1 MKIASNVITLT
12 VVALAIV
19 SVSSKTT
26 SVSLTQPLLLQ
37 EKRVKSQSDIKIE
50 LVPKD
55 FTGQQ
60 EETKAFEFSEKARFK
75 VVATNTTS
83 VPLRV
88 RRLQVY
94 YQNRPQLFKGDRLIP
109 YRDEITKLINLRD
122 TDPTFVRMGSSKSLS
137 PGVPIDLDILNL
149 TDWYG
154 PLQPGTYR
162 ITNRHRF
169 DIGGQ
174 WSLISNEV
182 HFVVLAPQ

>member
-1 MKIASNVITLT
+1 MKIANNIINLT

-19 SVSSKTT
+19 SVFSKTT
-26 SVSLTQPLLLQ
+26 GVSLTQPLSLQ
-37 EKRVKSQSDIKIE
+37 KKPVKSESDIKIE
-50 LVPKD
+50 LFPKD
-55 FTGQQ
+55 FIRQQ
-60 EETKAFEFSEKARFK
+60 EGTTAYEFSGMVRFK

-83 VPLRV
+83 APLRV
-88 RRLQVY
+88 RRLHLY
-94 YQNRPQLFKGDRLIP
+94 YQNRPQLFKGDRLIS

-137 PGVPIDLDILNL
+137 PGVQTDLDILNL
-149 TDWYG
+149 SDWYG
-154 PLQPGTYR
+154 TLQPGTYR